1 MEGNRK
7 VIPIGG
13 GIEASGAVLMTVVSL
28 FVHVVLGGSGYIGGA
43 FYTLLTGYAP
53 SASAQVGEL
62 YSLRPYQICFIE

>member
-13 GIEASGAVLMTVVSL
+13 GIEASGAVLMTAVSL